1 MKHVLLIAVAL
12 ILGVVRGERSSAE
25 PIVRH
30 AFPVQTQVSEPFQR
44 AIDAEPT
51 AVGKFATIV
60 HAMKT
65 EQNVN
70 VRRRILEAALRIPG
84 AEREKFLTN
93 LLVVEEDS
101 GLRSQAATALGH
113 LCSEKALVPL
123 AVAARNDRTTR
134 MLLGDVG
141 GLSSARRAATFA
153 IAELAVRFPRIADEA
168 AAKLRA
174 LRVVEDPKD
183 NESLA
188 DARAQALYQITQDRA
203 LLTPFY
209 ARLQSKDAHERER
222 GIVAFRFLRLKVAP
236 VEIVGALKDT
246 DLDVRRWAALVV
258 GEIGDPKI
266 AADLMA
272 IAGNTAEDAAVRC
285 NALVGLGKMRTASAK
300 DLLERLL
307 SDPNT
312 AVQANAA
319 IALYRITGRKVK
331 QFPEGYRVD

>member
-1 MKHVLLIAVAL
+1 
-12 ILGVVRGERSSAE
+12 
-25 PIVRH
+25 
-30 AFPVQTQVSEPFQR
+30 
-44 AIDAEPT
+44 
-51 AVGKFATIV
+51 
-60 HAMKT
+60 
-65 EQNVN
+65 
-70 VRRRILEAALRIPG
+70 
-84 AEREKFLTN
+84 
-93 LLVVEEDS
+93 
-101 GLRSQAATALGH
+101 
-113 LCSEKALVPL
+113 
-123 AVAARNDRTTR
+123 
-134 MLLGDVG
+134 
-141 GLSSARRAATFA
+141 
-153 IAELAVRFPRIADEA
+153 VRFPRIADEA

-174 LRVVEDPKD
+174 LQVVEDPKD

-188 DARAQALYQITQDRA
+188 DARAQALYQITQDKA

-209 ARLQSKDAHERER
+209 AWLQSKDARERER
-222 GIVAFRFLRLKVAP
+222 GIVAFRFLNLKVAP

-246 DLDVRRWAALVV
+246 DLDVRRWAALVL

-272 IAGNTAEDAAVRC
+272 VAGNTGEDASVRG
-285 NALVGLGKMRTASAK
+285 NALFGLGQMRTASAK